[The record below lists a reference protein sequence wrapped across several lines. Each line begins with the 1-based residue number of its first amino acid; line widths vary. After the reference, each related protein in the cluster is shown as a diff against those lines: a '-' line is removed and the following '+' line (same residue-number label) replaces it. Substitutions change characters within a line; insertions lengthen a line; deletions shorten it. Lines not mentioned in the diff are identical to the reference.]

1 MFGFSEVERFKEKI
15 QNTPLTA
22 DWSVNEAAVILKGDS
37 FFNTGYDS
45 DPVPNALENNWN
57 QKIFYKPTSGREV
70 TPLKYLAEIN
80 YQTGTGKYFILE
92 TVERNAVERARGL
105 EFDFKNNSVSD
116 INTLKN
122 DYWSDIKS
130 RVKVFITKS
139 NIRSVLFDRV
149 SVEYF
154 IKNNILFRPVNIWL
168 KNKAFNWFG
177 DINSKT
183 PIYLDNPNLLFFDAE
198 INFNED
204 KKKLEEINYLADNI
218 AQEARLIQEK
228 YNLTFVYLII
238 PNKFSVYGDL
248 VAGGKSYD
256 NFIPLLQ
263 AALQKRGIQYI
274 DVYQIFTQ
282 YKKTNPDDLLFY
294 GGDTHYSPVGKQLV
308 IDEIINS
315 KIFK

>member
-1 MFGFSEVERFKEKI
+1 M
-15 QNTPLTA
+15 
-22 DWSVNEAAVILKGDS
+22 
-37 FFNTGYDS
+37 
-45 DPVPNALENNWN
+45 
-57 QKIFYKPTSGREV
+57 
-70 TPLKYLAEIN
+70 
-80 YQTGTGKYFILE
+80 
-92 TVERNAVERARGL
+92 
-105 EFDFKNNSVSD
+105 
-116 INTLKN
+116 
-122 DYWSDIKS
+122 
-130 RVKVFITKS
+130 
-139 NIRSVLFDRV
+139 
-149 SVEYF
+149 
-154 IKNNILFRPVNIWL
+154 
-168 KNKAFNWFG
+168 
-177 DINSKT
+177 
-183 PIYLDNPNLLFFDAE
+183 
-198 INFNED
+198 
-204 KKKLEEINYLADNI
+204 ADNI